1 MKTKK
6 LTAMLAVCAMSAFA
20 FAAAVHAEGEVAQI
34 GETKYAT
41 LQAAVEAAKTGDTIE
56 MIDNATVTA
65 NIDIPSGIT
74 LTLDMN
80 GNTITTDPVNE
91 ERTFDVYGDMT
102 VTGSGKITC
111 TSYGVFDVKDGG
123 SLTVENG
130 TYEAAGYRKGSGGG
144 ATLRTR
150 PGSMTI
156 VKDGVTISNE
166 ISGAVYSEGDT
177 ELGACK
183 LISTSHNGR
192 KDESGAGLWSYCTQI
207 LGEGELNG
215 TTVQGVQGGLYVGGK
230 ATINGGTY
238 TAADLTDGSYQ
249 GSKAFYGLF
258 VSNGASVIINDG
270 VFTGGDIG
278 GNYCVLNSDNDT
290 GMELGKSIIICDGT
304 FNGKVGSLHSDG
316 KRDVYGITA
325 YGGKFT
331 EDPMYFVDSSC
342 VSMQVNDESEYVV
355 IPVSEKAM
363 DSGTYKT
370 AVGDDDTYDQMSLF
384 EVSTVPNS
392 VTYAV
397 NDGINS
403 RNFVFDYAHVEGIT
417 KLGLIVTDIPDDTN
431 VTIEM
436 QGGQN
441 NG

>member
-34 GETKYAT
+34 DDQKYTT

-111 TSYGVFDVKDGG
+111 TSYGVFDVKEGG
-123 SLTVENG
+123 SLTIENG
-130 TYEAAGYRKGSGGG
+130 TYEAAGYRSGSGNG

-150 PGSMTI
+150 PGSMTN
-156 VKDGVTISNE
+156 VKGGVEIYNE
-166 ISGAVYSEGDT
+166 LSAAVYSEGDI
-177 ELGACK
+177 ELGACN

-192 KDESGAGLWSYCTQI
+192 EDEYGVKFWSYCTQI

-215 TTVQGVQGGLYVGGK
+215 TTVQGIQGGLYVGGK

-370 AVGDDDTYDQMSLF
+370 AVGDEDTYDQMSLF
-384 EVSTVPNS
+384 NADDISGS
-392 VTYAV
+392 VTYKVTTGATTK
-397 NDGINS
+397 D
-403 RNFVFDYAHVEGIT
+403 FTFDYANVEGIT
-417 KLGLIVTDIPDDTN
+417 KLGLIVTDIPSAET
-431 VTIEM
+431 VTVEL
-436 QGGQN
+436 GGQN

>member
-1 MKTKK
+1 
-6 LTAMLAVCAMSAFA
+6 MLAVCAMSAFA

-183 LISTSHNGR
+183 LISASHNGR

-384 EVSTVPNS
+384 NADDISGS
-392 VTYAV
+392 VTYKVTTGATTK
-397 NDGINS
+397 D
-403 RNFVFDYAHVEGIT
+403 FTFDYANVEGIT
-417 KLGLIVTDIPDDTN
+417 KLGLIVTDIPSAET
-431 VTIEM
+431 VTVEL
-436 QGGQN
+436 GGQN

>member
-325 YGGKFT
+325 YGGTFAD
-331 EDPMYFVDSSC
+331 DPMYFVDSSC
-342 VSMQVNDESEYVV
+342 VSMQVNDEGEYVV

-384 EVSTVPNS
+384 NADDISGS
-392 VTYAV
+392 VTYKVTTGATTK
-397 NDGINS
+397 D
-403 RNFVFDYAHVEGIT
+403 FTFDYANVEGIT
-417 KLGLIVTDIPDDTN
+417 KLGLIVTDIPSAET
-431 VTIEM
+431 VTVEL
-436 QGGQN
+436 GGQN